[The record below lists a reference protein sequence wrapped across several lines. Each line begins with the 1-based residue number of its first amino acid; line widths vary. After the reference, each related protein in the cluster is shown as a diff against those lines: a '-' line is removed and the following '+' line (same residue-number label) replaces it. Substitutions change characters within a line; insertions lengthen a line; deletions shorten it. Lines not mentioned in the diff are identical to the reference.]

1 MHVLNRDKGGYIVPV
16 DWTSNHIPSKLLN
29 GKGGSMSI
37 YGMNVDFKVDSFA
50 DYMKQMASAEKNIAS
65 EII

>member
-1 MHVLNRDKGGYIVPV
+1 
-16 DWTSNHIPSKLLN
+16 
-29 GKGGSMSI
+29 MSI

-65 EII
+65 EIIYCEVVSASFRNEDCTAYRQWASSDAA